1 MRCSSTSRSTG
12 LPTDSESLEALV
24 ARVPEG
30 WTAVSYAGR
39 RWGLTRTT
47 HVDGRSV
54 SVFAEEL
61 GGPDVVS
68 ANVFRLSGGAELRER
83 GAVIADKPVDRGFG
97 LCVMVEVPGADPVL
111 LYEPKHRVAYGL

>member
-1 MRCSSTSRSTG
+1 
-12 LPTDSESLEALV
+12 LPTTSEGSSLEALV

-30 WTAVSYAGR
+30 WTAVTYAGR

-54 SVFAEEL
+54 SVYAEEL

-68 ANVFRLSGGAELRER
+68 ANVFRLSGGAELRPCEMPAATVLEFLE
-83 GAVIADKPVDRGFG
+83 GW
-97 LCVMVEVPGADPVL
+97 EPG
-111 LYEPKHRVAYGL
+111 

>member
-1 MRCSSTSRSTG
+1 M
-12 LPTDSESLEALV
+12 PTDSDAPSLEALV

-39 RWGLTRTT
+39 RYGLTRTT
-47 HVDGRSV
+47 HTDGRSV

-68 ANVFRLSGGAELRER
+68 ANVFRLSGGAELRPCEMP
-83 GAVIADKPVDRGFG
+83 AAK
-97 LCVMVEVPGADPVL
+97 VL
-111 LYEPKHRVAYGL
+111 DFLEGWLPLGG

>member
-68 ANVFRLSGGAELRER
+68 ANVFRLSGGAELRPCEMPAATVLDFLE
-83 GAVIADKPVDRGFG
+83 GWEPVGDS
-97 LCVMVEVPGADPVL
+97 
-111 LYEPKHRVAYGL
+111 